1 MGGEIGRNRGVV
13 EGKETLIKIYP
24 MKNYLEQER
33 KSIRLERNLC
43 HILVKNMAAFSCT
56 LIIQRRLQW
65 NESLVEEV
73 SRLHGTQMVT
83 ICGIVE

>member
-1 MGGEIGRNRGVV
+1 MGGEIGRNGGVV

-24 MKNYLEQER
+24 MKKYLEQDR

-43 HILVKNMAAFSCT
+43 HILVKNMVTFSCT

-65 NESLVEEV
+65 NGV
-73 SRLHGTQMVT
+73 
-83 ICGIVE
+83 